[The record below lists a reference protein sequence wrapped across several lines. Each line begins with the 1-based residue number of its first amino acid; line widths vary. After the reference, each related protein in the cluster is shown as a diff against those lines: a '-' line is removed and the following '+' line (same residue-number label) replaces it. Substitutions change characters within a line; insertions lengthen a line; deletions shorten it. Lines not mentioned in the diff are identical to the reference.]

1 MGTLDS
7 YFAAMRRSFPVNYS
21 ELRKLAQNRRWIPQE
36 ETAMA
41 YSFDKVKLLRQVYG
55 PQADER
61 NIVSES
67 LEGLDPSFRAIVQV
81 PRTSMMVDSLREEL
95 GDQEPTWRDV
105 HGIRIGD
112 PPRPTSTTAW
122 PRSDSQGYG
131 ATNTVVAVAVPDANK
146 PPSRERPRNRPLPED
161 FDPIRLGR
169 GIEPKSGK
177 EMMSYRI
184 PDTTRIMWSG
194 PTALATKDT
203 TGILLANYGNQS
215 INIARRTPV
224 ADAVATHLGDVSTSS
239 SHSFVLTNSSF
250 AEDPSVSTSD
260 PSLGLWVAVSNP
272 TGIIPWS
279 MRDLSTLSLHR
290 MILSLI

>member
-161 FDPIRLGR
+161 FDPIRLDESVGLA
-169 GIEPKSGK
+169 
-177 EMMSYRI
+177 
-184 PDTTRIMWSG
+184 G

>member
-146 PPSRERPRNRPLPED
+146 PPSREHESVGLA
-161 FDPIRLGR
+161 
-169 GIEPKSGK
+169 
-177 EMMSYRI
+177 
-184 PDTTRIMWSG
+184 G